1 MILLLNGINR
11 GIVWIGIIHSIKDP
25 IIIDIKDII
34 DMGII
39 VEQVSVGLNSGKWLS
54 GLQITSRENR
64 IEQNVVNPIAI
75 NDIAIIKVLNPL
87 VSMYSIIRSFE

>member
-39 VEQVSVGLNSGKWLS
+39 VE
-54 GLQITSRENR
+54 
-64 IEQNVVNPIAI
+64 
-75 NDIAIIKVLNPL
+75 
-87 VSMYSIIRSFE
+87 